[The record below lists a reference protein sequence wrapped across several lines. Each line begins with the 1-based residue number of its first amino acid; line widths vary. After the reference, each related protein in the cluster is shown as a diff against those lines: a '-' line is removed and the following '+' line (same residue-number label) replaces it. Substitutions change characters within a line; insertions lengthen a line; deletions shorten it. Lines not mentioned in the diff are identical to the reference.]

1 MTKSEPRILI
11 IYSSKTGNT
20 EKMAKYV
27 EEGVKEEGVAVEV
40 KKVENARPEDLLKA
54 DGIIVGSPTYYGQ
67 MSGELKSFF
76 DESVKHHGKLEG
88 KVGAAFASSGV
99 LGGGNETTV
108 LSILTALLIH
118 GMVVQGDHVG
128 GHYGAVSVGKPDKK
142 QAQACKRLGQRTAKL
157 VKMLS
162 R

>member
-1 MTKSEPRILI
+1 MAKGEPRILI

-27 EEGVKEEGVAVEV
+27 GEGARSESVTVEV
-40 KKVENARPEDLLKA
+40 KRVENTQLEDLLKA

-67 MSGELKSFF
+67 MAGELKRFF
-76 DESVKHHGKLEG
+76 DESVKYHGKLEG

-128 GHYGAVSVGKPDKK
+128 GHYGAVSVRKPDKK
-142 QAQACKRLGQRTAKL
+142 QAEACRRLGQRTARL
-157 VKMLS
+157 VKILFG
-162 R
+162 

>member
-1 MTKSEPRILI
+1 MAKGEPRILI
-11 IYSSKTGNT
+11 ICYSKTGNT
-20 EKMAKYV
+20 EKMARYV

-40 KKVENARPEDLLKA
+40 KKVENTKLEDLLNV

-67 MSGELKSFF
+67 MSGELKRFF
-76 DESVKHHGKLEG
+76 DESVKYHGKLEG

-108 LSILTALLIH
+108 LSILTVLLIH

-128 GHYGAVSVGKPDKK
+128 GHYGAVSVRKPDKK
-142 QAQACKRLGQRTAKL
+142 QAEACKRLGQRTAKL
-157 VKMLS
+157 VKMLFE
-162 R
+162 

>member
-1 MTKSEPRILI
+1 MVKEQPRILI

-20 EKMAKYV
+20 EKMARYV

-40 KKVENARPEDLLKA
+40 KKVEDSRTEDLLRF

-67 MSGELKSFF
+67 MSGDLKKFF
-76 DESVKHHGKLEG
+76 DESVKYHGKLEG

-108 LSILTALLIH
+108 LSIVKALLIH
-118 GMVVQGDHVG
+118 GMIVQGDHVG
-128 GHYGAVSVGKPDKK
+128 GHYGAVSVSKPDKK
-142 QAQACKRLGQRTAKL
+142 QQEACKRLGQRTAML
-157 VKMLS
+157 VRRLL